1 MNYAAPILVDVEYV
15 RGKHLVKRQNV
26 VIGRM
31 PVMLR
36 SVKCVLA
43 DRTRGELAALQEWSA
58 TSMEHPLQI
67 ALPPSARG
75 STASCSFC
83 ALVRLHALFLVAART
98 ILAVISS

>member
-58 TSMEHPLQI
+58 TSTEHPSQI
-67 ALPPSARG
+67 ALPPSARVQQQL
-75 STASCSFC
+75 AHFACSSVFHVC
-83 ALVRLHALFLVAART
+83 SLFAART